1 MAWLFRNRSHE
12 LRLKI
17 YHKYY
22 ETIKRTTTTNTKSKQ
37 KSMNTSEKREFGIK
51 NIYLFYLLT
60 LSLMLTITQQI
71 LFTIK
76 NSNKMLFDVK
86 TLLKNVLN
94 IKHFI

>member
-51 NIYLFYLLT
+51 NIYLF
-60 LSLMLTITQQI
+60 I
-71 LFTIK
+71 LFTYSFF
-76 NSNKMLFDVK
+76 NVDNYTTNTVYNKK
-86 TLLKNVLN
+86 
-94 IKHFI
+94 